1 MSKKALVVDND
12 FFFVEFITDL
22 LKERGYK
29 VFKAYDGKEGIS
41 RLEVE
46 SFDFL
51 FVDIIMPKIDGKELI
66 RFARKQFPDANF
78 HIIAVSGVI
87 LEQLDMIDEI
97 GADYYIAKGP
107 VEQMANQLNAFMD
120 KIENQALPFPSH
132 EIFVRPENFFQ
143 RTATVELLE
152 TVDFHR
158 AITESVGIGII
169 VIDTDTKII
178 SINSFGLEIL
188 QKPFEKLLN
197 HPITTI
203 FPKKTKAELISAL
216 KGVLQMKETRKI
228 TFFAPIHSKKTRI
241 TVSVLNIKCE
251 TAGWVIGMEETG
263 QWVEQA

>member
-12 FFFVEFITDL
+12 FFFVEFLAEL
-22 LKERGYK
+22 LEARGYE
-29 VFKAYDGKEGIS
+29 VAKAYDGKEGIS

-46 SFDFL
+46 SFDLL

-66 RFARKQFPDANF
+66 RFARMEFPDANF
-78 HIIAVSGVI
+78 HIIAVSGAI
-87 LEQLDMIDEI
+87 LEQLNEIDEI

-107 VEQMANQLNAFMD
+107 MEQMANQFNAFMD
-120 KIENQALPFPSH
+120 KVENQALPFPSD
-132 EIFVRPENFFQ
+132 EKFVRPENLFA
-143 RTATVELLE
+143 RTATVELIE

-197 HPITTI
+197 RPITTA
-203 FPKKTKAELISAL
+203 FPEKIKAQLIEAL

-228 TFFAPIHSKKTRI
+228 TFFAPIHSKKIRI
-241 TVSVLNIKCE
+241 IVSVLNVKCE
-251 TAGWVIGMEETG
+251 IAGWVIAMEETG